1 VSRQLDDNEA
11 FLARSTN
18 RITVKILLTT
28 LLLAVVFPLLSSRAD
43 VADGVRAFDAGW
55 YEDALAE
62 FLPAAEAGDMQA
74 QLALASMY
82 QFGEGV
88 AQNDAEA
95 AKWTRAAAELGD
107 PVAQINL
114 SQFLAAGRGVERDAA
129 ESYFWLLL
137 AAGQNNSWA
146 KARYAAAAAGL
157 QEVAAAAARAR
168 AANWSPFGGAING
181 EPEILDGQTL
191 IVDGHRLRLE
201 GIAAPALGMRCQ
213 LRGNEHDCGRIS
225 TTALLDLTA
234 GASITCIL
242 RETVAMDGSRLARCR
257 AGGYDLSEGMVYT
270 GWAEADAAQMS
281 RYATLETAARK
292 ARRGMW
298 RHN

>member
-1 VSRQLDDNEA
+1 MSRQLDDNEA
-11 FLARSTN
+11 FLAPSVN
-18 RITVKILLTT
+18 RISVKIFFTALCFAL
-28 LLLAVVFPLLSSRAD
+28 VFPLLSSRAD
-43 VADGVRAFDAGW
+43 VADGVRAYDAGW
-55 YEDALAE
+55 YADALAE
-62 FLPAAEAGDMQA
+62 FLPAAKAGDMQA

-88 AQNDAEA
+88 AQNDVEA
-95 AKWTRAAAELGD
+95 ARWTRAAAERGD

-114 SQFLAAGRGVERDAA
+114 AQFYGAGRGVERDAA

-137 AAGQNNSWA
+137 AAGQGNDWA
-146 KARYAAAAAGL
+146 QAHLAPAAAGL
-157 QEVAAAAARAR
+157 WDSAASAAQAR
-168 AANWSPFGGAING
+168 AANWSPLGGDLSGA
-181 EPEILDGQTL
+181 PQVLDGQTL

-201 GIAAPALGMRCQ
+201 GIIAPPLGTRCR
-213 LRGNEHDCGRIS
+213 LRGNQHDCGRIS

-234 GASITCIL
+234 GASVTCIR
-242 RETVAMDGSRLARCR
+242 RETMAPDGSRHARCR

-281 RYATLETAARK
+281 RYAALEAAARQ

-298 RHN
+298 RRN